1 MIDTSEVHI
10 RHVEDADLP
19 ALEWGGEYRRYR
31 RIYRR
36 AMEEARQGR
45 RILFVAEM
53 DGEIVGQIFVQLGFS
68 RSRRRGKS
76 TTGYLQSFRIK
87 PFFRNRGIGTRLI
100 HQAEQV
106 LKERGFQ
113 RAVIA
118 VAQDNLDAR
127 RLYER
132 QGYSVFTKDPG
143 EWSYI
148 DDQGLLQYVSEP
160 AYLMEKQL

>member
-1 MIDTSEVHI
+1 VIDTSDVHI
-10 RHVEDADLP
+10 RHANEADLP

-31 RIYRR
+31 RIYQR

-45 RILFVAEM
+45 RILFVAEVN
-53 DGEIVGQIFVQLGFS
+53 GEIVGQIFVQLSPS
-68 RSRRRGKS
+68 RSRRKGKP

-87 PFFRNRGIGTRLI
+87 PHFRNRGIGTRLI
-100 HQAEQV
+100 EQAEEV
-106 LKERGFQ
+106 LKEHGFQ

-132 QGYSVFTKDPG
+132 QGYSVFTQDPG

-148 DDQGLLQYVSEP
+148 DDKGLLQYVSEP
-160 AYLMEKQL
+160 AYLMEKQF